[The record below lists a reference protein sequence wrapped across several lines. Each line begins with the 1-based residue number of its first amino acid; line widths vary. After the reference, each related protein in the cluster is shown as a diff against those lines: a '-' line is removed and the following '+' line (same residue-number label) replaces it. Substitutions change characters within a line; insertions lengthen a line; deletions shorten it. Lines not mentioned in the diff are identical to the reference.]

1 MCHQAK
7 TDKNASSKKWKSK
20 SLLGNLGGLGKCLRK
35 QRGGG
40 VPDAYGRR
48 GGGHMHSGYN
58 MYIRSK
64 FNFAKFLLILMYN
77 YLGSQNIYTFG
88 GLGSSDERKLS
99 SEYVFFIMRQK
110 MVIFVYFFSK
120 FDGWLLRNDQKYV
133 RKVLFKLKT
142 KAILKHSKN
151 SSKSL
156 KNVMR

>member
-1 MCHQAK
+1 
-7 TDKNASSKKWKSK
+7 
-20 SLLGNLGGLGKCLRK
+20 
-35 QRGGG
+35 
-40 VPDAYGRR
+40 
-48 GGGHMHSGYN
+48 
-58 MYIRSK
+58 
-64 FNFAKFLLILMYN
+64 MYN